1 MLEADFAEAVTP
13 HETTF
18 IHIAVDANNTPFTG
32 ILPHCDIPSICQYRL
47 FLRVHGNHQFVVI
60 DLSEQMS
67 VVEVSER
74 IQQGL
79 LTVST
84 FYHTQETEE
93 RITELTFWQSS
104 RRLNVNHR
112 YQILLTRQ
120 TLGLEVLQLELK
132 RRLGA
137 KEMI

>member
-18 IHIAVDANNTPFTG
+18 IYIAVDANNTPFTG

-60 DLSEQMS
+60 DLSKQMS

-74 IQQGL
+74 IQQGEEQGQRGQEL
-79 LTVST
+79 RYGPEDTRSAFSGDGQVSDPAHQADT
-84 FYHTQETEE
+84 G
-93 RITELTFWQSS
+93 S
-104 RRLNVNHR
+104 
-112 YQILLTRQ
+112 
-120 TLGLEVLQLELK
+120 
-132 RRLGA
+132 
-137 KEMI
+137 